1 MMKIGL
7 FQAMITEY
15 LLSPSELDNHAATN
29 R

>member
-7 FQAMITEY
+7 FQAMITAY
-15 LLSPSELDNHAATN
+15 LLSPSELDVHAATI